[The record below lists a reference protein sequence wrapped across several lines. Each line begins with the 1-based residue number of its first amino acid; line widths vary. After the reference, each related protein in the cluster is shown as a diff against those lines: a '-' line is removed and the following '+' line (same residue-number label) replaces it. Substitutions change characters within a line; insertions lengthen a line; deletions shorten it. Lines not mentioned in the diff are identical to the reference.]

1 MAIAWGDESVRK
13 TNMPEPMYLMGAC
26 ICDIEEQLVRSQL
39 ELIKPRNASKLHWR
53 DMRPAVR
60 NKAIDAIDQ
69 LKLRHV
75 IVAAVPLDDWS
86 TSELARRKCLETL
99 LPLLEQEYQIDR
111 FVLEQRDKAQ
121 NAKDI
126 RFVDAMRSRKFIQS
140 IRVDLLPGA
149 SDARLWLP
157 DQLLGAYGDAQSGE
171 GHYDAFLTTVRV
183 ISISEADRSDNG
195 VILSGKPTPLGKWK

>member
-13 TNMPEPMYLMGAC
+13 TNMPAPMYLMGAC
-26 ICDIEEQLVRSQL
+26 ICDIDERIIRSQL
-39 ELIKPRNASKLHWR
+39 EPIKPRNAPKLHWR
-53 DMRPAVR
+53 DMRSAAR
-60 NKAIDAIDQ
+60 NKAISTIDQ

-86 TSELARRKCLETL
+86 TSERARRKCLEIL
-99 LPLLEQEYQIDR
+99 LPLLEQEYQINR

-121 NAKDI
+121 NDKDI
-126 RFVDAMRSRKFIQS
+126 RFIDAMRSRKFIQS

-171 GHYDAFLTTVRV
+171 SNYEAFLTAVRV
-183 ISISEADRSDNG
+183 ISISET
-195 VILSGKPTPLGKWK
+195 KPVG